1 MATFDLPPDY
11 GPARDAAIL
20 AHAAAGDL
28 EVPWTSL
35 NVAGRIDLTVTGDSV
50 KLAGVRINVSAE
62 LQQQLADAFGALL
75 PTPKIMDL
83 MWLARAAT
91 IEPVVMPISSSTAAM
106 VQASAGIDA
115 QIDAQVG
122 ALAAVAHRAAGSASG
137 IFVSQKTWCIG
148 NSLAAHPGK
157 ALNYGF
163 FCIPDSGTSWRGIA
177 TEACVSIADP
187 TQGRVIQGQGWAHGV
202 THEDYSQ
209 CCWLVH
215 RQCVVDGTPR
225 DLVDVLQDPSVASL
239 LSHEGPLTVLRQLG
253 VDVYSLPPLVSRLP
267 SGTGLLAG
275 TLIGAAAGAA
285 LWAAG
290 PMGAVVGAAGGI
302 VFDWLRGRRV

>member
-28 EVPWTSL
+28 EADWTTFT
-35 NVAGRIDLTVTGDSV
+35 VAGRIGLTVTGDSV
-50 KLAGVRINVSAE
+50 KLAGVRINVSAQV
-62 LQQQLADAFGALL
+62 QQQLADAFGAML

-91 IEPVVMPISSSTAAM
+91 ITPVVMPISSSTAAM

-115 QIDAQVG
+115 QIKT
-122 ALAAVAHRAAGSASG
+122 AGSPAG
-137 IFVSQKTWCIG
+137 ILVSQKTWCIG

-157 ALNYGF
+157 AMNYGF

-177 TEACVSIADP
+177 TEACVSIVAP
-187 TQGRVIQGQGWAHGV
+187 AQGRVIQGQGWAHDIR
-202 THEDYSQ
+202 HEDYSQ
-209 CCWLVH
+209 CCWLVS
-215 RQCVVDGTPR
+215 RQCTVDGAAR
-225 DLVDVLQDPSVASL
+225 DLGDVLQDPSVASL
-239 LSHEGPLTVLRQLG
+239 LSHEGPLTLLRQPG
-253 VDVYSLPPLVSRLP
+253 VDVFNTSFVSRLP

-275 TLIGAAAGAA
+275 TVLGAVGAGIVWGVTLGPVGAAAGA
-285 LWAAG
+285 L
-290 PMGAVVGAAGGI
+290 GGLA
-302 VFDWLRGRRV
+302 FDWLRGRRV